1 MLSSQFE
8 NGVEWKLLFQSFGPS
23 VMSLLRSGSS
33 SIFGCS
39 SSLPLNC
46 RMNSLLSL
54 SVQVTVRYIRVAELQ
69 LDSLVQSTAAA
80 DLTLSLSPALN
91 LPNVVWC
98 FVKEFSREEE
108 AFIRQ
113 MKGSS
118 PLVPI
123 IIQEQFHSEHFFSF
137 AVCRFCRF
145 VLFVDAPD
153 LICVFIQVYKTV
165 LMFSVLKNNL

>member
-1 MLSSQFE
+1 M
-8 NGVEWKLLFQSFGPS
+8 EW
-23 VMSLLRSGSS
+23 SGSFCFS
-33 SIFGCS
+33 HLVRRSCLSWEVAVRVFLVVAVVYLSIAGW
-39 SSLPLNC
+39 
-46 RMNSLLSL
+46 
-54 SVQVTVRYIRVAELQ
+54 TVYSHYQFRSRWDTFELQ
-69 LDSLVQSTAAA
+69 SCSWIPWCNQLLLLIS
-80 DLTLSLSPALN
+80 LSLSPALN

-123 IIQEQFHSEHFFSF
+123 IIQEQFHSEHFFSLPF
-137 AVCRFCRF
+137 VVF